1 MCNNPCTVLGKN
13 APNGYTEIHQSILN
27 SYKCYKSAEK
37 NVHKQIK
44 KVKKLFK
51 QNLAK
56 NKTESK
62 RFYSFMKT
70 KTSTHAEVGPLKVG
84 GATITDSKA
93 KPDSLNTYFGSV
105 FQCENPST
113 LPAATE
119 LNSHLKCRG
128 VNFLPSAVKKA
139 IKKLKAK
146 SAPGPESITLSS
158 GVVPEDWR
166 AVMRIRICIIK
177 GGSRSIWR
185 DTNSDPVPGHIW

>member
-1 MCNNPCTVLGKN
+1 MLRTAERPPWMTVALLQQIRQKRRLW
-13 APNGYTEIHQSILN
+13 SR
-27 SYKCYKSAEK
+27 YKSSPSDQNKECYKSAQK

-105 FQCENPST
+105 FQCKNPST

-139 IKKLKAK
+139 IKKQSLRPAQKV
-146 SAPGPESITLSS
+146 SHQ
-158 GVVPEDWR
+158 DF
-166 AVMRIRICIIK
+166 
-177 GGSRSIWR
+177 
-185 DTNSDPVPGHIW
+185 